1 MMSDVTL
8 TVRLSKQLRDRL
20 EVLSTE
26 TRRSKS
32 FLGMEAI
39 QNYVETEEEI
49 ILGIKRGLAD
59 VKAGRTVSHATAM
72 KRIRASIDGAAKK
85 KKSV

>member
-1 MMSDVTL
+1 MSDVTL

-20 EVLSTE
+20 EILSTE

-49 ILGIKRGLAD
+49 ILGVKRGLAD
-59 VKAGRTVSHATAM
+59 VKAGRTVPHGTAM
-72 KRIRASIDGAAKK
+72 KRIRATIDGAIKK
-85 KKSV
+85 KKTA